1 MPLFKLY
8 AKQMKDAGH
17 LADLNNVS
25 GSRAGG
31 SCTAAAFLKVNSV
44 KPSSSNVLSHK
55 EYHAGHGKMGEIFP
69 VREKSRNFKIVPES
83 QGVFGEKGEIGSEN
97 NKII

>member
-17 LADLNNVS
+17 LADLNNIS

-31 SCTAAAFLKVNSV
+31 SCTAAAFLKVSAV
-44 KPSSSNVLSHK
+44 KS
-55 EYHAGHGKMGEIFP
+55 
-69 VREKSRNFKIVPES
+69 
-83 QGVFGEKGEIGSEN
+83 
-97 NKII
+97 